1 MKPIKLKIVE
11 RKNGVFW
18 VTANNTD
25 FQLLRTGDGVNEF
38 LEVFPYEFPFRA
50 IKLKT
55 SEVPMDLLE
64 TLVAKELAEFTSQ
77 IIDL

>member
-18 VTANNTD
+18 VTANNTE